1 MELQIQKP
9 DLWIVV
15 DNSSDANQDW
25 SIAKDHPG
33 VLYEKIEETK
43 TIGALRNR
51 CLDLAIE
58 NGADYILFWDD
69 DDYYPP
75 TRISS
80 GVRALELNPEADIAG
95 SSKMFMLLTRENV
108 LMTTGPFSETHAT
121 AATFTIRRRYA
132 ETHRFP
138 DKSRGEELAFTNE
151 WKAKLIQVPS
161 EETILVMGHAN
172 NTVDKSDVY
181 KRPHVYKA
189 AVVNADNGKMIA
201 RMKWPIP
208 WDIFRTTFC
217 A

>member
-9 DLWIVV
+9 DLWIII

-80 GVRALELNPEADIAG
+80 GVRALESNPEADIAG

-108 LMTTGPFSETHAT
+108 LMTTGPFSDTHAT

-132 ETHRFP
+132 ESHRFP
-138 DKSRGEELAFTNE
+138 DKSRGEELVFTNE

-181 KRPHVYKA
+181 KRPHIYKA
-189 AVVNADNGKMIA
+189 AVVNADNGKMMA